1 MMLTTHRKVKTKN
14 DIKWEEKFNLLK
26 KYLDEFGEFPIF
38 STVYKGVNL
47 GNWCDTQR
55 QIYKGNRRG
64 NLTKDKIDKLNSIN
78 FIWDINNNYWNMYFD
93 LLKKYLDEFGEFP
106 TSSTVYKG
114 VNLGNWCV
122 AQRQIFA
129 GTKRT
134 SILTK
139 DKIDKLNSINFIW
152 DINNN
157 YWNMYFD
164 LLKKYLD
171 EFGEFPTSSTVYK
184 GVNLGNWCNIQRQIY
199 KGNRNEKLTKDKIDK
214 LNSIN
219 FIWDIFEDKWNMYFN
234 LLKEYLDKFGEF
246 PTSSTVYK
254 GVNLGNWC
262 VVQRQIYKGNRNEK
276 LTKDKIDKLNSIG
289 FEWNLR

>member
-64 NLTKDKIDKLNSIN
+64 N
-78 FIWDINNNYWNMYFD
+78 
-93 LLKKYLDEFGEFP
+93 
-106 TSSTVYKG
+106 
-114 VNLGNWCV
+114 
-122 AQRQIFA
+122 
-129 GTKRT
+129 
-134 SILTK
+134 LTK